1 MSLDLNGLY
10 FSNAALNSDLDICS
24 PEILRQP
31 NINSKMSSR
40 FNFTNKSTHF
50 SECRKSL
57 FVPCFA
63 VNYERRFRSES
74 MIN

>member
-10 FSNAALNSDLDICS
+10 FSKAALIFDLDKFS

-31 NINSKMSSR
+31 NINSKISSR
-40 FNFTNKSTHF
+40 FNFTNESTHF
-50 SECRKSL
+50 STCRRSL

-63 VNYERRFRSES
+63 VKDEIQFSSEL
-74 MIN
+74 MII